1 MKQNILTILLAL
13 CALAGTPNTA
23 WAKTIKTYL
32 FSGSQTGTTF
42 EGYFYEE
49 GKSEQHYTCNP
60 SSWTDGTE
68 SISFI
73 LADGI
78 TVAFASSQKK
88 IYVQNS
94 NALSVDGDV
103 TVTVGGGTQNYYI
116 WSAELFTTNSD
127 QSVITGSNWG
137 GDVVENSH
145 TFSNTIGAGAFSK
158 ITITYSDQD
167 IFLIDQS
174 TTNIDGIGTR
184 YSFIGSAICPE
195 PTVVCN
201 GRLLTKDT
209 EYAVSY
215 SDNDAPGTARVEFTG
230 KSPFHGSVSKDYI
243 IEVNTIRLPTYKRY

>member
-1 MKQNILTILLAL
+1 M
-13 CALAGTPNTA
+13 
-23 WAKTIKTYL
+23 
-32 FSGSQTGTTF
+32 
-42 EGYFYEE
+42 
-49 GKSEQHYTCNP
+49 
-60 SSWTDGTE
+60 
-68 SISFI
+68 
-73 LADGI
+73 
-78 TVAFASSQKK
+78 
-88 IYVQNS
+88 
-94 NALSVDGDV
+94 
-103 TVTVGGGTQNYYI
+103 
-116 WSAELFTTNSD
+116 
-127 QSVITGSNWG
+127 
-137 GDVVENSH
+137 VENTH